1 MLLSDMKHVNYLDL
15 LVIGGYLLLLT
26 GVGIYLTRFNKSVD
40 DFFKGGGKIPWW
52 ISGLSTFVAGFSAF
66 MFVGAAGY
74 AYRYGAGAIILFTSA
89 FWGYGLGYLVY
100 AVLWRRSR
108 LSSPME
114 FLTKRYSQG
123 TTYYYTLLS
132 IVPAIMG
139 LGLMI
144 YILCIFVA
152 SALGIMGWSVDLGL
166 FRLSGLEVSMI
177 VTGVVMLIYTSAGG
191 LWAVVITD
199 SLQFFIILV
208 VSVLIFPLAFMALG
222 SGSFTSGVSRL
233 LAEAPA
239 EYLSL
244 GDLFTRPEFYL
255 AYFVST
261 LIGYNAAW
269 HIGQRYY
276 SVPTERDAKKMALMC
291 ALFSLVL
298 PFFWIA
304 PTMVARVL
312 FPNIGEM
319 WPQLSVPAEA
329 SYVTLALTLLPNGL
343 IGLTISAILAA
354 TMTSIDTQLNYLGA
368 ILVRDVYVRVRTV
381 VRHSAPNQREQ
392 LLMSRIT
399 AFSLGILAI
408 ITAIIVQRSKGVF
421 DFALMYY
428 SWFSPSMLTPVMLGL
443 VYKKT
448 PSWSANAAATGGLLF
463 VLLMNV
469 GFDVTPYQYEVNIF
483 GGVGVAMAIFFLSAL
498 WPERDPERGR
508 IREAFAA
515 ELATPVRDEMLRW
528 SGNALESY
536 RIVGILVSAIG
547 LTVLGLT
554 FVPAAPQVHTLSG
567 ILGFGTLCM
576 GGLMVWYFRRQGKE
590 AGLVD
595 GRPAAEI
602 QQQRQEQQ

>member
-1 MLLSDMKHVNYLDL
+1 MVLTELKQVNYLDI
-15 LVIGGYLLLLT
+15 LVIAGYLLLLT

-74 AYRYGAGAIILFTSA
+74 TYRYGTGAIVLFTSA
-89 FWGYGLGYLVY
+89 FWGYGLGYFLY

-208 VSVLIFPLAFMALG
+208 VSVIIFPLAFMALG
-222 SGSFTSGVSRL
+222 SGNFFSGVSRL
-233 LAEAPA
+233 IAEAPA
-239 EYLSL
+239 EYLNL
-244 GDLFTRPEFYL
+244 HDLFTRPEFYI
-255 AYFVST
+255 AYLIST

-276 SVPTERDAKKMALMC
+276 SVPTERDARKMAIMC

-312 FPNIGEM
+312 FPNMAEM
-319 WPQLSVPAEA
+319 WPQLTVPAEA

-381 VRHSAPNQREQ
+381 VHHAPPPQREQ
-392 LLMSRIT
+392 LLMSRFT

-428 SWFSPSMLTPVMLGL
+428 SWFSPSMLTPVMLGM
-443 VYKKT
+443 VFRKT
-448 PSWSANAAATGGLLF
+448 PSWSAIAAATGGLLF
-463 VLLMNV
+463 VLFMNV
-469 GFDVTPYQYEVNIF
+469 VVDVTPYQYEVNIF
-483 GGVGVAMAIFFLSAL
+483 GGVGVAAALFFLSAL
-498 WPERDPERGR
+498 WKERDPERVR
-508 IREAFAA
+508 VREAFSAD
-515 ELATPVRDEMLRW
+515 LSTPARDESTRW

-547 LTVLGLT
+547 MTVLGLT
-554 FVPAAPQVHTLSG
+554 LVPAAPQVHILSGVLGLVTLS
-567 ILGFGTLCM
+567 I
-576 GGLMVWYFRRQGKE
+576 GGLMVWYFRKQAKANAVAKKE
-590 AGLVD
+590 EM
-595 GRPAAEI
+595 P
-602 QQQRQEQQ
+602 